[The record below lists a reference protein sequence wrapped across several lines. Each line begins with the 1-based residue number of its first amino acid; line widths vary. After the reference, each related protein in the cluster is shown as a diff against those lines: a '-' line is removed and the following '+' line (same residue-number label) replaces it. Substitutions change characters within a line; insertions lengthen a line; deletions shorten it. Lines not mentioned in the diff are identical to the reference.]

1 MKMKRLVLT
10 LTLASLAALPSVGA
24 PAPRARQC
32 PSLSVSCPD
41 TITVGMPVT
50 FTVNIGEGSD
60 DAKLTFNWT
69 VSAGTIN
76 SGQGSTSITVDTT
89 GVAGGQTVKA
99 TVEVGGLPE
108 LCPKSAACAS
118 AQPQVIPHDKVDE
131 YGAIS
136 FEDEKARLD
145 NVAIELLNSPEG
157 VGYIVA
163 YGGRVSRRGE
173 ALRRAERAKRYMTVV
188 RDVPSHQV
196 VTIDGGYR
204 EQLTVELRIRSKDWR
219 PPTPYPTVEPK
230 DVRFIQARPKHR
242 ARRR

>member
-24 PAPRARQC
+24 RGARARQC

-41 TITVGMPVT
+41 TITGGMPVT
-50 FTVNIGEGSD
+50 FTVNVGEVPG
-60 DAKLTFNWT
+60 DATLAFKWT
-69 VSAGTIN
+69 VSAGTIS
-76 SGQGSTSITVDTT
+76 SGQDTTSVTVDTT
-89 GVAGGQTVKA
+89 GVAGGQTLKA

-108 LCPKSAACAS
+108 SCPKSAACAS
-118 AQPQVIPHDKVDE
+118 ALPQVIPHDKVDE

-145 NVAIELLNSPEG
+145 NVAIELQNWPEG

-173 ALRRAERAKRYMTVV
+173 ALRRAERAERYMIGV
-188 RDVPSHQV
+188 RNIPPRQV

-204 EQLTVELRIRSKDWR
+204 EQLTVELRVRSKDW
-219 PPTPYPTVEPK
+219 PPPAPYPTVDPK